1 MTTFEEYYNYLY
13 FSQIQSLLN
22 TKDPQYQSLTLS
34 ELLAPFHES
43 IFIFVSTYAYV
54 NHNQQDREAIRGIMQ
69 KRSER
74 DQVHWRDYQLLPPI
88 VNKQS
93 NNSLLSTVKKNMKE
107 FLCKLF
113 NIDMYN
119 SSNRETIQY
128 HMALSSFF
136 FEPIQA
142 YFFPFSF

>member
-34 ELLAPFHES
+34 ELLTPFHES
-43 IFIFVSTYAYV
+43 MFIFVSTYAYV

-74 DQVHWRDYQLLPPI
+74 DQFHWKDCQLLPSI

-93 NNSLLSTVKKNMKE
+93 NNSLLSTVKKNTKE

-142 YFFPFSF
+142 YLFFSF